1 MPGVFIHRRFPDRH
15 YLVDEFNKLIR
26 EFSDT
31 KNTADLLIN
40 SHHAK
45 IDSMVYRPFLRKKG
59 PQEAEI
65 IVEGGQKKINTYRPS
80 DIEPIAGDPAPFT
93 EFLEYLI
100 PEEFDRMETWRWTAT
115 VIMGHKPHY
124 AVLLVSDAQGVGKST
139 LGERIMRPIVGAA
152 NTSMPSETMVVD
164 SVFNYWAA
172 HKQLVIIHEIYSGHN
187 WKSYDKLKSV
197 ITEKA
202 LPIHKK
208 YLAPYDLENYVNIL
222 ALSNSHDAIR
232 LTVNDRRWLVPR
244 VTEEKQPESYWR
256 GLNKWLIEER
266 GLEIVRWHAEEW
278 SKTNDL
284 IVKGQDAPWTTVK
297 RAMIIGQY
305 SAGASLVHR
314 LFEIIKDILSSS
326 DAMSAQKRE
335 EWKRTNQLRD
345 GTAFTTDEDLIKFV
359 REKLYGGRRDQRVEQ
374 AFVLRKVAKAS
385 GWHVGQRIKTRVWGE
400 HHYQGHLICSNGS
413 LVNANPT
420 DLAKR
425 TGEED
430 WRPLDLGQFVEL

>member
-139 LGERIMRPIVGAA
+139 LGERGRRSSYEGEGKKSGSQEKRVFDLL
-152 NTSMPSETMVVD
+152 PS
-164 SVFNYWAA
+164 F
-172 HKQLVIIHEIYSGHN
+172 I
-187 WKSYDKLKSV
+187 
-197 ITEKA
+197 
-202 LPIHKK
+202 P
-208 YLAPYDLENYVNIL
+208 
-222 ALSNSHDAIR
+222 
-232 LTVNDRRWLVPR
+232 
-244 VTEEKQPESYWR
+244 
-256 GLNKWLIEER
+256 
-266 GLEIVRWHAEEW
+266 
-278 SKTNDL
+278 
-284 IVKGQDAPWTTVK
+284 
-297 RAMIIGQY
+297 
-305 SAGASLVHR
+305 
-314 LFEIIKDILSSS
+314 SSS
-326 DAMSAQKRE
+326 
-335 EWKRTNQLRD
+335 
-345 GTAFTTDEDLIKFV
+345 
-359 REKLYGGRRDQRVEQ
+359 
-374 AFVLRKVAKAS
+374 
-385 GWHVGQRIKTRVWGE
+385 
-400 HHYQGHLICSNGS
+400 
-413 LVNANPT
+413 
-420 DLAKR
+420 
-425 TGEED
+425 
-430 WRPLDLGQFVEL
+430 FVEG